1 VFHAGAAAPNA
12 ELLMRSRYSAYVLQL
27 EAYLRTTWHS
37 STCPTEALFEK
48 ETMPKWIGLEVVK
61 HAATGDQTAMVEFI
75 ARYRVG
81 GRAGRMHELS
91 RFVQDGG
98 HWLYLDGQQ
107 IE

>member
-1 VFHAGAAAPNA
+1 MLHAGAAAPNA

-48 ETMPKWIGLEVVK
+48 ETTPKWIGLEVVR
-61 HAATGDQTAMVEFI
+61 HASTGEQTAVVEFI

-91 RFVQDGG
+91 RFVQDAG
-98 HWLYLDGQQ
+98 HWFYLDGEQL
-107 IE
+107 E